1 MESQIKMTTPT
12 LAQRLDELRAK
23 QKKIDDAWKK
33 TGNKPLLEFFV
44 ELIPRALN
52 CERCSIFVLD
62 PEADNVWVQCG
73 TGLKEHQVSVPRAD
87 SLVGQVI
94 STGQFQNDSEMEN
107 RVGPHEWVDM
117 QTGFVTR
124 NVLCVPVRGVTQE
137 IVTGAIQ
144 VLNKKSFGK
153 FTDDDRKILEKLA
166 AHIQMNI
173 EHIYLRQQLAK
184 LLEETSK
191 AVLLLESRLS

>member
-1 MESQIKMTTPT
+1 MTNPT
-12 LAQRLDELRAK
+12 LAQRLEELRVK
-23 QKKIDDAWKK
+23 QKQIDEAWKK

-62 PEADNVWVQCG
+62 PNADNVWVQCG
-73 TGLKEHQVSVPRAD
+73 TGLKEHQVRVPRAE
-87 SLVGQVI
+87 SMVGEVI
-94 STGQFQNDSEMEN
+94 STGKYQVDSEMEN
-107 RVGPHEWVDM
+107 RVGAHEWVDL

-124 NVLCVPVRGVTQE
+124 NVLCVPVQGVTQPK
-137 IVTGAIQ
+137 ITGAIQ
-144 VLNKKSFGK
+144 VLNKKSSSTFT
-153 FTDDDRKILEKLA
+153 TDDHKILEKLA

-184 LLEETSK
+184 LLDDTTK
-191 AVLLLESRLS
+191 AVTLLENRLA